1 MVLNDYTGFV
11 RKVIDKEAA
20 VHVMSQ
26 VTGFE

>member
-1 MVLNDYTGFV
+1 MVLNDYAKVV
-11 RKVIDKEAA
+11 RKVIDREAA